1 MNLDLI
7 IRISAF
13 VGIFLIMAV
22 WERQAPRRKWQAPRV
37 QRWIINLGLVGF
49 NSLCTRLLLASGAF
63 GASVLAKQ
71 GEVGIF
77 YVLHWPVWV
86 EMFLAVILL
95 DLVVYLQHVLMHA
108 VPIFWR
114 LHMVH
119 HTDTDF
125 DVTTGVRFH
134 PIEIAFSMFIKIG
147 AVVLLGASPG
157 AVVMFEVL
165 LNATSM
171 FNHSNVRIPKELDR
185 KLRWFLVTPDM
196 HRVHHSIIPKETN
209 RNFGFN
215 LPWWDRLLGTY
226 LAQPSQGHEQMTIG
240 LEQYRDPSR
249 LTFLSLLVL
258 PFTGK
263 LGNYPTWHDEV
274 NEQVAERRKE

>member
-13 VGIFLIMAV
+13 VGVFVVMAL
-22 WERQAPRRKWQAPRV
+22 WERQSPRRLWKTPKTN
-37 QRWIINLGLVGF
+37 RWLINLGLVAF
-49 NSLCTRLLLASGAF
+49 NSLFTRILLASGAF
-63 GASVLAKQ
+63 GASILAKQ

-77 YVLHWPVWV
+77 YHLHWPPWV
-86 EMFLAVILL
+86 ELFLAVILL
-95 DLVVYLQHVLMHA
+95 DLFVYLQHVLMHA

-119 HTDTDF
+119 HSDMDF

-147 AVVLLGASPG
+147 AVILLGASPG
-157 AVVMFEVL
+157 AVLMFEVL
-165 LNATSM
+165 LNATAM
-171 FNHSNVRIPKELDR
+171 FNHSNVCIPKPLDR
-185 KLRWFLVTPDM
+185 IFRWFLVTPDM
-196 HRVHHSIIPKETN
+196 HRVHHSIIPRETN

-226 LAQPSQGHEQMTIG
+226 LAEPSKGHEGMTIG
-240 LEQYRDPSR
+240 LEQYRDPQG
-249 LTFLSLLVL
+249 LTFLNLMGL
-258 PFTGK
+258 PFRGRV
-263 LGNYPTWHDEV
+263 GRYPTWDDEEEV
-274 NEQVAERRKE
+274 VGERTRE